1 MSETDSDFLVTDSKF
16 EKTKT
21 NIGMFV
27 DDEVIYRCGG
37 RLRKASLSFECKHPS
52 IIPKDHHI
60 TGLIIKDSH
69 NKVYRNGVKEKF
81 TQVRSPYWITR
92 GRQAVNK
99 IIGICVTCKRLEGT
113 PYQSSPTAPLP
124 DFRVNEGRPF
134 KYTDIDYWGPV
145 YTKTVGHTE
154 KNCIALI
161 TCATTSMIHLEVV
174 RDLSATSLVRRLK
187 RFGRRRPSKLSKQI
201 SLKFLTLEIGL
212 FGDAT

>member
-81 TQVRSPYWITR
+81 TQV
-92 GRQAVNK
+92 
-99 IIGICVTCKRLEGT
+99 ICVTCKRLEGT

-187 RFGRRRPSKLSKQI
+187 RFDRRRPSKLSKQI

-212 FGDAT
+212 FGDST